1 MKLWKELAFLCRFID
16 KWIIATPLNI
26 WDTKFFKV
34 WGSIYSNVLFTN
46 ENTWNLIDNT
56 YKQLK
61 EPDTKQDV
69 TLDLIRST
77 VDWETI
83 ELEDINTYDA
93 VWSIAWIKDSWFWIS
108 VKALQDFTKLIWVGN
123 LFSLRHK
130 EWYLAFIC
138 NKTWTPFIITWLY
151 SMQKE
156 LPF

>member
-1 MKLWKELAFLCRFID
+1 MKLWKELAFLCKFID

-34 WGSIYSNVLFTN
+34 WGSIYSNALFKN

-61 EPDTKQDV
+61 EPDTKQDA
-69 TLDLIRST
+69 TIELIRSIT
-77 VDWETI
+77 DWETI

-93 VWSIAWIKDSWFWIS
+93 VGSIAGIKDSWFWIS
-108 VKALQDFTKLIWVGN
+108 VKLLQDFTKLIWVGN
-123 LFSLRHK
+123 PFSLKYK
-130 EWYLAFIC
+130 EWYLAFVC